1 MNPVNLWL
9 PRRRRVALPWALIA
23 IALAGLPWPLQAAEQ
38 PVLRL
43 YNWPTYT
50 DPELAAEFGR
60 RHNVRVEETYFESDT
75 DRDRFLT
82 ASKGKGFDL
91 VMVDAALVPAY
102 RERGWLAPIDESR
115 VPGLARMGAKW
126 RGAGGDATATHA
138 FPYAWG
144 TVGIGYRA
152 DLVQT
157 APESWHDL
165 FKPDAAT
172 CGKVQVF
179 ANAREL
185 VGAALKAGGDSANST
200 DPLAYQ
206 RAERLLHAQKPCVA
220 SYLTAMTEADVPL
233 VTGSVSVAMIYSVD
247 SVILRRFNPNIRFV
261 MPREGGLMFTDYL
274 VVLASSSQK
283 ELAYAFLQFLSEPAN
298 AARLSSAIKTATPNV
313 PGRALL
319 PAAIRSDK
327 AIYPPVADLK
337 AAEQIQRQS
346 PTIVSKVNQIFAKTV
361 LRN

>member
-1 MNPVNLWL
+1 MSMPLHRGFGIALLLGLVAIGL
-9 PRRRRVALPWALIA
+9 PRALVAADL
-23 IALAGLPWPLQAAEQ
+23 
-38 PVLRL
+38 PVLRI
-43 YNWPTYT
+43 YNWPAYMDT
-50 DPELAAEFGR
+50 DLAAEFGR
-60 RHNVRVEETYFESDT
+60 RHNVRVKETHFESDT

-102 RERGWLAPIDESR
+102 RERGWLAPIGESR
-115 VPGLARMGAKW
+115 VPGLAHMGAKW
-126 RGAGGDATATHA
+126 RGAGADATATHA
-138 FPYAWG
+138 FPYSWG

-152 DLVQT
+152 DRLRT
-157 APESWHDL
+157 APDSWLDL
-165 FKPDAAT
+165 FEPDAAT
-172 CGKVQVF
+172 CGRVQVF

-206 RAERLLHAQKPCVA
+206 RAELLLRAQKPCVA
-220 SYLTAMTEADVPL
+220 SYLTAMTEPDVPL

-247 SVILRRFNPNIRFV
+247 SVILRQFNPNIRFV

-274 VVLASSSQK
+274 VVPASSSQK

-298 AARLSSAIKTATPNV
+298 AARLSSAIKAATPNV

-319 PAAIRSDK
+319 PAAIRNDK
-327 AIYPPVADLK
+327 AIYPSDADLK
-337 AAEQIQRQS
+337 AAEQIQRQW
-346 PTIVSKVNQIFAKTV
+346 PAIVSKVNQIFAKTV
-361 LRN
+361 PRN

>member
-1 MNPVNLWL
+1 MTMPLHRGFGIALLLALAAIGL
-9 PRRRRVALPWALIA
+9 PRALVAADL
-23 IALAGLPWPLQAAEQ
+23 
-38 PVLRL
+38 PVLHI
-43 YNWPTYT
+43 YSWPAYMDT
-50 DPELAAEFGR
+50 ELAAEFGR
-60 RHNVRVEETYFESDT
+60 RHNVRVKETYFESDT
-75 DRDRFLT
+75 DRDRYLT

-91 VMVDAALVPAY
+91 VLVDAALVPAY
-102 RERGWLAPIDESR
+102 RERGWLAPIGESR
-115 VPGLARMGAKW
+115 VPGLTHMGAKW
-126 RGAGGDATATHA
+126 RGAGADATATHA

-152 DLVQT
+152 DLVKEV
-157 APESWHDL
+157 PDSWLAL

-206 RAERLLHAQKPCVA
+206 RAERLLRAQKPCVA
-220 SYLTAMTEADVPL
+220 GYLTAMAEPDVPL
-233 VTGSVSVAMIYSVD
+233 ATGSVSAAMIYNVD
-247 SVILRRFNPNIRFV
+247 SVILRNFNPNIRFV

-298 AARLSSAIKTATPNV
+298 AARLSSSIKAATPNV
-313 PGRALL
+313 PGQALL
-319 PAAIRSDK
+319 PAAIRNDK
-327 AIYPPVADLK
+327 AIYPSDADLMT
-337 AAEQIQRQS
+337 AEQIQRQS
-346 PTIVSKVNQIFAKTV
+346 PAIVSKVNQIFAKTV
-361 LRN
+361 PRN